1 MGSSSWQLSS
11 YIPFFKYSS
20 FLSPIDF
27 EDITEFLEEV
37 IKSLTMDEEVRTFE
51 EVMVPVFDI
60 LLGRIRELHLCQILL
75 YSYLDILLYF
85 TKQKDIAKVSP
96 WLSHSPPDGQNLLLP
111 LTFHLGERS
120 LFSTSLWVGG

>member
-1 MGSSSWQLSS
+1 MATFQL
-11 YIPFFKYSS
+11 YLFFKYSS

-96 WLSHSPPDGQNLLLP
+96 HSPPDGQNLLLP

-120 LFSTSLWVGG
+120 LFSTSLWVGGWAW